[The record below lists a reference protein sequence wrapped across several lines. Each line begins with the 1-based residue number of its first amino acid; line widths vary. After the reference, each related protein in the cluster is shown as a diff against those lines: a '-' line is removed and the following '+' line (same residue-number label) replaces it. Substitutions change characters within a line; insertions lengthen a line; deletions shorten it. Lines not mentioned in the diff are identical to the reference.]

1 MATALPSATTPAP
14 PAAPT
19 AAKSMGLS
27 DWRKAAALV
36 VDGNPSTRMTLAGQL
51 RTMGL
56 HSVGQV
62 TRISDARREL
72 ERSRF
77 DVVVCGDE
85 FPKEGGTGQELLD
98 DLRRSGLLPYQTV
111 FIMLT
116 NEPTYLKVAEA
127 AESAVDSYI
136 VRPYSAGSL
145 SDRIEQAR
153 IRKAAM
159 LPIYQALEQEQPE
172 LAVALARERF
182 AVKGPQWL
190 LAARLG
196 AEMLLRLERFEEAE
210 SMFQSIWEVDARPW
224 AMLGVARTQLDAGS
238 PHRAQE
244 TLNALIE
251 AEPDYPEA
259 YDVLGR
265 VQMEL
270 GNFQA
275 ALVNLEK
282 ALTLT
287 PMAIGRLQR
296 LGMLAYFCG
305 NRDKAVEMLERSTYL
320 GLDSKMF
327 DSECL
332 VLLALTAFAHNQP
345 AQLERHLAELR
356 KRLRAN
362 AADLRLQRFTDLI
375 AALSFYQ
382 QGHKEK
388 ATNLIGIACAQ
399 VTEPTFDMEAACN
412 LLCALALL
420 EHKGAGV
427 VTDVAVIDRTGRRFA
442 TSKAMGDLLAN
453 AANAHAPFAERLQRS
468 QDDIIQLIERSVKAA
483 GNGEPSSAF
492 KELFRTAKATLNARA
507 VESAWLVLQRYASE
521 IADAPRWQQQV
532 LELREAYGT
541 ARNKPALGDKRLR
554 PSGGVNLG
562 PMNRQPGSGA

>member
-1 MATALPSATTPAP
+1 MNVPIPTPP
-14 PAAPT
+14 PAVR
-19 AAKSMGLS
+19 AATGSPLP

-36 VDGNPSTRMTLAGQL
+36 VDGNPTSRMTLAGQL

-62 TRISDARREL
+62 SRMSDARREL

-85 FPKEGGTGQELLD
+85 FPKEGGTGQALLD

-116 NEPTYLKVAEA
+116 NEATYMKVAEA
-127 AESAVDSYI
+127 AESSVDSYL

-153 IRKAAM
+153 LRKAAM
-159 LPIYQALEQEQPE
+159 LPIYEALEADQPE
-172 LAVALARERF
+172 RAVALARERF
-182 AVKGPQWL
+182 QQRGPQWL
-190 LAARLG
+190 LAGRLAAEIWLRLG
-196 AEMLLRLERFEEAE
+196 RLEAAE
-210 SMFQSIWEVDARPW
+210 SLFQAIWELDPRPW
-224 AMLGVARTQLDAGS
+224 AMLGVARTQLDSGS
-238 PHRAQE
+238 PHRAQD
-244 TLNALIE
+244 TLAALIE
-251 AEPDYPEA
+251 VESDYPEA

-270 GNFQA
+270 GQFQA
-275 ALVNLEK
+275 ALISMEK
-282 ALTLT
+282 AMELT
-287 PMAIGRLQR
+287 PMSIVRQQR

-305 NRDKAVEMLERSTYL
+305 NRDKAVDMLERSTYL

-332 VLLALTAFAHNQP
+332 VLLALSAFAQSQP

-356 KRLRAN
+356 KRLRAQPS
-362 AADLRLQRFTDLI
+362 DGRLQRFTDLV
-375 AALSFYQ
+375 AALSYQQ

-388 ATNLIGIACAQ
+388 AANLVKLACAQ
-399 VTEPTFDMEAACN
+399 ASEPGFDMEAACN
-412 LLCALALL
+412 LLCALAWL
-420 EHKGAGV
+420 EHKGAGLM
-427 VTDVAVIDRTGRRFA
+427 TDTGVIDRIGRRFA
-442 TSKAMGDLLAN
+442 TSKAMRDLLAN

-483 GNGEPSSAF
+483 GNGEPLSAF
-492 KELFRTAKATLNARA
+492 KELLRTAKATLNARA
-507 VESAWLVLQRYASE
+507 VESAWLVLQRYASDIPDAPALQEE
-521 IADAPRWQQQV
+521 IAK
-532 LELREAYGT
+532 LRESYGT
-541 ARNKPALGDKRLR
+541 STNKPALGDKRLR
-554 PSGGVNLG
+554 PAGGVNLG
-562 PMNRQPGSGA
+562 PLDRPAPVTADSADD

>member
-1 MATALPSATTPAP
+1 MNVPIPTPP
-14 PAAPT
+14 PAVR
-19 AAKSMGLS
+19 AATGSTLP

-36 VDGNPSTRMTLAGQL
+36 VDGNPTSRMTLAGQL

-62 TRISDARREL
+62 SRMSDARREL

-85 FPKEGGTGQELLD
+85 FPKEGGTGQALLD

-116 NEPTYLKVAEA
+116 NEATYMKVAEA
-127 AESAVDSYI
+127 AESSVDSYL

-153 IRKAAM
+153 LRKAAM
-159 LPIYQALEQEQPE
+159 LPIYEALEADQPE
-172 LAVALARERF
+172 RAVALARERF
-182 AVKGPQWL
+182 QQRGPQWL
-190 LAARLG
+190 LAGRLAAEIWLRLG
-196 AEMLLRLERFEEAE
+196 RLEAAE
-210 SMFQSIWEVDARPW
+210 SLFQAIWELDPRPW
-224 AMLGVARTQLDAGS
+224 AMLGVARTQLDSGS
-238 PHRAQE
+238 PHRAQD
-244 TLNALIE
+244 TLAAQIE
-251 AEPDYPEA
+251 VESDYPEA

-270 GNFQA
+270 GQFQA
-275 ALVNLEK
+275 ALISMEK
-282 ALTLT
+282 AMELT
-287 PMAIGRLQR
+287 PMSIVRQQR

-305 NRDKAVEMLERSTYL
+305 NRDKAVDMLERSTYL

-332 VLLALTAFAHNQP
+332 VLLALSAFAQSQP

-356 KRLRAN
+356 KRLRAQPS
-362 AADLRLQRFTDLI
+362 DGRLQRFTDLV
-375 AALSFYQ
+375 AALSYQQ

-388 ATNLIGIACAQ
+388 AANLVKLACAQ
-399 VTEPTFDMEAACN
+399 ASEPGFDMEAACN
-412 LLCALALL
+412 LLCALAWL
-420 EHKGAGV
+420 EHKGAGLM
-427 VTDVAVIDRTGRRFA
+427 TDTGVIDRIGRRFA

-483 GNGEPSSAF
+483 GNGEPLSAF
-492 KELFRTAKATLNARA
+492 KELLRTAKATLNARA
-507 VESAWLVLQRYASE
+507 VESAWLVLQRYASDIPDAPALQEE
-521 IADAPRWQQQV
+521 IAK
-532 LELREAYGT
+532 LRESYGT
-541 ARNKPALGDKRLR
+541 STNKPALGDKRLR
-554 PSGGVNLG
+554 PAGGVNLG
-562 PMNRQPGSGA
+562 PLDRPAPVTADSADD

>member
-1 MATALPSATTPAP
+1 MATALPSATAPAP
-14 PAAPT
+14 DAAPAPT
-19 AAKSMGLS
+19 KSMAPP

-36 VDGNPSTRMTLAGQL
+36 VDGNPTSRTTLAGQL

-62 TRISDARREL
+62 SRMSDARREL

-85 FPKEGGTGQELLD
+85 FPKERGSGQELLD

-127 AESAVDSYI
+127 AESAVDGYL

-153 IRKAAM
+153 VRKTAM
-159 LPIYQALEQEQPE
+159 LPIYAALEADQPE
-172 LAVALARERF
+172 RAVALARERF
-182 AVKGPQWL
+182 AQKSSQWL

-210 SMFQSIWEVDARPW
+210 SMFQSILQEDPRPW
-224 AMLGVARTQLDAGS
+224 AMLGVARTLLDAGS
-238 PHRAQE
+238 PHRAQQ

-251 AEPDYPEA
+251 SEPDYPDA

-282 ALTLT
+282 ALSLT

-305 NRDKAVEMLERSTYL
+305 NRDKAVDMLERSTYL

-332 VLLALTAFAHNQP
+332 VLLALAAFAHNQP

-356 KRLRAN
+356 KRLRTQ
-362 AADLRLQRFTDLI
+362 ADDQRLQRFTDLM
-375 AALSFYQ
+375 AALSFHQ
-382 QGHKEK
+382 QGHQEK
-388 ATNLIGIACAQ
+388 ATHLIGIACAQ
-399 VTEPTFDMEAACN
+399 SADPSFDMEAACN

-420 EHKGAGV
+420 EHKGTGL
-427 VTDVAVIDRTGRRFA
+427 VADGGVIDRIGRRFA

-453 AANAHAPFAERLQRS
+453 AANAHAPFAERLQRC

-483 GNGEPSSAF
+483 GNGEPASAF
-492 KELFRTAKATLNARA
+492 KELLRTAKTTLNARA
-507 VESAWLVLQRYASE
+507 VESAWLVLQRYASD
-521 IADAPRWQQQV
+521 IPDATNWQQQV
-532 LELREAYGT
+532 LELRAAYGT

-554 PSGGVNLG
+554 PAGGVNLG
-562 PMNRQPGSGA
+562 PMDRPAAAGA

>member
-1 MATALPSATTPAP
+1 MNVPIPTPP
-14 PAAPT
+14 PAVRVATGSP
-19 AAKSMGLS
+19 LP

-36 VDGNPSTRMTLAGQL
+36 VDGNPTSRMTLAGQL

-62 TRISDARREL
+62 SRMSDARREL

-85 FPKEGGTGQELLD
+85 FPKGGGTGQALLD

-116 NEPTYLKVAEA
+116 NEATYMKVAEA
-127 AESAVDSYI
+127 AESSVDSYL

-153 IRKAAM
+153 LRKAAM
-159 LPIYQALEQEQPE
+159 LPIYEALEADQPE
-172 LAVALARERF
+172 RAVALARERF
-182 AVKGPQWL
+182 QQRGPQWL
-190 LAARLG
+190 LAGRLAAEIWLRLG
-196 AEMLLRLERFEEAE
+196 RLEAAE
-210 SMFQSIWEVDARPW
+210 SLFQAIWELDPRPW
-224 AMLGVARTQLDAGS
+224 AMLGVARTQLDSGS
-238 PHRAQE
+238 PHRAQD
-244 TLNALIE
+244 TLAAQIE
-251 AEPDYPEA
+251 VESDYPEA

-270 GNFQA
+270 GQFQA
-275 ALVNLEK
+275 ALISMEK
-282 ALTLT
+282 AMELT
-287 PMAIGRLQR
+287 PMSIVRQQR

-305 NRDKAVEMLERSTYL
+305 NRDKAVDMLERSTYL

-332 VLLALTAFAHNQP
+332 VLLALSAFAQSQP

-356 KRLRAN
+356 KRLRAQPS
-362 AADLRLQRFTDLI
+362 DGRLQRFTDLV
-375 AALSFYQ
+375 AALSYQQ

-388 ATNLIGIACAQ
+388 AANLVKLACAQ
-399 VTEPTFDMEAACN
+399 ASEPGFDMEAACN
-412 LLCALALL
+412 LLCALAWL
-420 EHKGAGV
+420 EHKGAGLM
-427 VTDVAVIDRTGRRFA
+427 TDTGVIDRIGRRFA

-483 GNGEPSSAF
+483 GNGEPLSAF
-492 KELFRTAKATLNARA
+492 KELLRTAKATLNARA
-507 VESAWLVLQRYASE
+507 VESAWLVLQRYASDIPDAPALQEE
-521 IADAPRWQQQV
+521 IAK
-532 LELREAYGT
+532 LRESYGT
-541 ARNKPALGDKRLR
+541 STNKPALGDKRLR
-554 PSGGVNLG
+554 PAGGVNLG
-562 PMNRQPGSGA
+562 PLDRPAPVTADSADD

>member
-1 MATALPSATTPAP
+1 MSAQIPQSTPAVRL
-14 PAAPT
+14 PT
-19 AAKSMGLS
+19 GSLLP

-36 VDGNPSTRMTLAGQL
+36 VDGNPTSRMTLAGQL

-62 TRISDARREL
+62 SRMSDARREL

-85 FPKEGGTGQELLD
+85 FPREGGTGQELLD

-116 NEPTYLKVAEA
+116 NEATYLKVAEA
-127 AESAVDSYI
+127 AESSVDSFL

-153 IRKAAM
+153 LRKAAM
-159 LPIYQALEQEQPE
+159 LPIYEALEADQPE
-172 LAVALARERF
+172 RAVALARERF
-182 AVKGPQWL
+182 LQRGPQWL
-190 LAARLG
+190 LAGRLAAEIWLRLG
-196 AEMLLRLERFEEAE
+196 RLEEAE
-210 SMFQSIWEVDARPW
+210 SLFQAIWELDPRPW
-224 AMLGVARTQLDAGS
+224 AMLGVARSQLDGGS
-238 PHRAQE
+238 PHRAQD
-244 TLNALIE
+244 TLAALIE
-251 AEPDYPEA
+251 VESDYPEA

-265 VQMEL
+265 VQIEL
-270 GNFQA
+270 GQFQS
-275 ALVNLEK
+275 ALGSLEK
-282 ALTLT
+282 AKELT
-287 PMAIGRLQR
+287 PMSIGRQQR
-296 LGMLAYFCG
+296 LGMLAFFSG
-305 NRDKAVEMLERSTYL
+305 NRDKAVDMLERSTYL

-332 VLLALTAFAHNQP
+332 VLLALSAYAKSQP

-356 KRLRAN
+356 KRLRAQPS
-362 AADLRLQRFTDLI
+362 DGRLQRFTDLVS
-375 AALSFYQ
+375 ALSFHQ

-388 ATNLIGIACAQ
+388 AANLVKLACDQ
-399 VTEPTFDMEAACN
+399 INEPGFDMEAACN
-412 LLCALALL
+412 LLCALAWT
-420 EHKGAGV
+420 EHKGAELM
-427 VTDVAVIDRTGRRFA
+427 TDATVIDRIGRRFA

-483 GNGEPSSAF
+483 GNGEPVSAL
-492 KELFRTAKATLNARA
+492 KELLRTAKATLNARA

-521 IADAPRWQQQV
+521 IPDASALQEQV
-532 LELREAYGT
+532 VTLRDAYGT
-541 ARNKPALGDKRLR
+541 SKNRPALGDKRLR
-554 PSGGVNLG
+554 PAGGVNLG
-562 PMNRQPGSGA
+562 PSDRPTPVTADD